1 MWCWEKTLS
10 CNKTKWDCWPIST
23 ILKGSIQKQ
32 KHPEC
37 LIQKKLPSFLKNILL
52 MTWIY
57 FSQLRALSERS
68 VKAAA
73 LYTINSQTVTQITC
87 HPYQSLHIELLYLL
101 PAGSPLYLGNI
112 TMNLFSVSAQNLTPK
127 DGFLFPLCQKH
138 MELHH
143 TIYSIQSLS
152 RFCAHCT
159 TEGQFAISRG
169 LS

>member
-1 MWCWEKTLS
+1 
-10 CNKTKWDCWPIST
+10 
-23 ILKGSIQKQ
+23 
-32 KHPEC
+32 
-37 LIQKKLPSFLKNILL
+37 

-57 FSQLRALSERS
+57 FSQFRALSERS

-127 DGFLFPLCQKH
+127 DGLLSPLCQKH

-143 TIYSIQSLS
+143 TIYSVQSLS

-159 TEGQFAISRG
+159 REGQSAISGG